1 MFGLNQFELLIVGI
15 VAVLLFGNRLP
26 SVARS
31 MGKSLTEF
39 KRGMQGLDNEVR
51 DAFYSEPNERVSYD
65 RHAAPS
71 SPAFEPPATESAA
84 DGAEPATAG
93 SASAEAATAT
103 SAD

>member
-51 DAFYSEPNERVSYD
+51 DAFYSETNERVTYD

-71 SPAFEPPATESAA
+71 TPAFEPPAPQAA
-84 DGAEPATAG
+84 A
-93 SASAEAATAT
+93 SASAGGATA
-103 SAD
+103 D

>member
-1 MFGLNQFELLIVGI
+1 MFGLGYGEMLVVGI

-51 DAFYSEPNERVSYD
+51 DAFYSEANERVSYD
-65 RHAAPS
+65 RHTAPS
-71 SPAFEPPATESAA
+71 SPAFEPPVKAA
-84 DGAEPATAG
+84 
-93 SASAEAATAT
+93 ASETATAT
-103 SAD
+103 TAD

>member
-1 MFGLNQFELLIVGI
+1 MFGLGYGEMLVVGI

-51 DAFYSEPNERVSYD
+51 DAFYSETNERVSYD
-65 RHAAPS
+65 RHTAPS
-71 SPAFEPPATESAA
+71 SPAFEPPVAKAA
-84 DGAEPATAG
+84 ASKTASATA
-93 SASAEAATAT
+93 
-103 SAD
+103 D

>member
-1 MFGLNQFELLIVGI
+1 MFGLSQFELLIVGI

-31 MGKSLTEF
+31 AGKSLTEF
-39 KRGMQGLDNEVR
+39 KRGLQGLDTEVR

-65 RHAAPS
+65 QHRAPS
-71 SPAFEPPATESAA
+71 SPAFEPPKAESAS
-84 DGAEPATAG
+84 T
-93 SASAEAATAT
+93 SAT

>member
-1 MFGLNQFELLIVGI
+1 MFGLGYGEMLIVGI

-51 DAFYSEPNERVSYD
+51 DAFYSETNERVSYD

-71 SPAFEPPATESAA
+71 TPAFEPPVAQT
-84 DGAEPATAG
+84 ATAG
-93 SASAEAATAT
+93 SATVTTAE
-103 SAD
+103 